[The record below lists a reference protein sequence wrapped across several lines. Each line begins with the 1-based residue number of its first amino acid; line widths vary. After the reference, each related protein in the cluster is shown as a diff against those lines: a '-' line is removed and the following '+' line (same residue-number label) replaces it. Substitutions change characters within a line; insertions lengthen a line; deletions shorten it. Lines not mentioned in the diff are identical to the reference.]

1 MSRIAILGAG
11 LMGSGMV
18 EAALR
23 RGDEVTV
30 WNRTRARADALA
42 PLGASVAETPAAAVE
57 GAERVHI
64 ILSED
69 SAVDATLE
77 AAAAALSHA
86 VPVIDHTTTSP
97 AGTAARA
104 ARLSAAGVPFLHAP
118 VFMAPQNCR
127 EATGVMLVAG
137 PQALFSQVEGALGAM
152 TGQVRYLSERPDHA
166 AVLKLFGNAL
176 IITLTAG
183 LADVLAIATAQGLG
197 PDDVAALLGAFNPAN
212 TLTYRGKRMMEG
224 DYTAS
229 FELTMARKDVRLM
242 LEAAQGQHL
251 AALPAIA
258 ARMDQLI
265 QRGLGDLDLGAL
277 AIEAVPAKTR

>member
-42 PLGASVAETPAAAVE
+42 PLGASVAETPADALA
-57 GAERVHI
+57 GAERVHV

-77 AAAAALSHA
+77 AAAAALSPH

-104 ARLSAAGVPFLHAP
+104 AKLRAAGVPFLHAP

-127 EATGVMLVAG
+127 EATGIMLVAG
-137 PQALFSQVEGALGAM
+137 PQPLFAQLHEALAAM
-152 TGQVRYLSERPDHA
+152 TGQVHYLSERPDHA
-166 AVLKLFGNAL
+166 AVLKLSGNAL

-183 LADVLAIATAQGLG
+183 LADVLALTAAQGLG
-197 PDDVAALLGAFNPAN
+197 PADVATLLGAFNPAN
-212 TLTYRGKRMMEG
+212 TLTYRGKRMIEG
-224 DYTAS
+224 DYTPS

-242 LEAAQGQHL
+242 LEAAQGQTL

-265 QRGLGDLDLGAL
+265 HQGLGDLDLGAL
-277 AIEAVPAKTR
+277 AAEARPPQQP